1 MNQLRDKLIAAAER
15 LRRAS
20 EEVVSVP
27 GMQAQ
32 AQAMLDR
39 ADRLTANR
47 FTVALFGAFSAG
59 KSSFANALMGDL
71 VLPVSPNP
79 TTAAINKIMPP
90 TDERPHGTV
99 RVVLKEREAIEQ
111 DVIRSLAV
119 FGLVASDL
127 DGALAEL
134 GKIDVAQ
141 IPPTAKPHYTFLKAV
156 TKVYQKWLLI
166 WVENCLWICRHSKA
180 L

>member
-1 MNQLRDKLIAAAER
+1 MNQLRDKLVAAAER

-20 EEVVSVP
+20 HEIVSVP

-90 TDERPHGTV
+90 SE
-99 RVVLKEREAIEQ
+99 
-111 DVIRSLAV
+111 
-119 FGLVASDL
+119 
-127 DGALAEL
+127 
-134 GKIDVAQ
+134 
-141 IPPTAKPHYTFLKAV
+141 
-156 TKVYQKWLLI
+156 
-166 WVENCLWICRHSKA
+166 
-180 L
+180 